1 MNPFLEEDLI
11 RFYKGDKEED
21 THICPICLDN
31 DEFTYKSWAKL
42 RCHHCFHRHCI
53 KIWMEKKTT
62 CPVCVQPIF
71 ANNRAEDVDMKEFI
85 INIQREEQ
93 QDEHE
98 WRDRIIREYEQGKE
112 REKQDKCTKM
122 LKIAF
127 VSSSIGLFV
136 SSSIAF
142 LYGNGRG

>member
-11 RFYKGDKEED
+11 RCYKREDKED
-21 THICPICLDN
+21 SHICPICLDN
-31 DEFTYKSWAKL
+31 DEFTYKSWVKL

-71 ANNRAEDVDMKEFI
+71 DKTAEEMKEFI

-93 QDEHE
+93 EDERE
-98 WRDRIIREYEQGKE
+98 RRERIIREYERGKE
-112 REKQDKCTKM
+112 REKHERCTKL
-122 LKIAF
+122 LKISF
-127 VSSSIGLFV
+127 VSSAIGLFL
-136 SSSIAF
+136 SSTVAF
-142 LYGNGRG
+142 LYADAGRR